1 MFDGGDQR
9 DEAARAGSTNFGNGV
24 STPKCDN
31 RRIAISSIH
40 TLWIGMG
47 TRRQNTSPCYGLM
60 GRADQEVWPNLRRN
74 QINDQTNT
82 KPSSATRTA
91 VQASA
96 P

>member
-47 TRRQNTSPCYGLM
+47 TRRQNTSPC
-60 GRADQEVWPNLRRN
+60 
-74 QINDQTNT
+74 
-82 KPSSATRTA
+82 
-91 VQASA
+91 
-96 P
+96 